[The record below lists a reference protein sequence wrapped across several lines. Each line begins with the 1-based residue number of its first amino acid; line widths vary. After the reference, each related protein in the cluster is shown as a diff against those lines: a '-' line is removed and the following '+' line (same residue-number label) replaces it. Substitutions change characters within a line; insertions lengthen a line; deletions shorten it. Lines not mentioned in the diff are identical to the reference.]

1 MANSKLKLI
10 LASTSPRRKELLGHL
25 KIPFEILSENVPE
38 ETEHTNPS
46 EYCRYLS
53 QIKGHAVAVKLKA
66 NRSEESF
73 LIVSADTIVSFGDR
87 IFNKPA
93 DRNEARDILNV
104 LSGKTH
110 SVFTAVTMLLIHEDK
125 EISQSFVDE
134 SLVSFDVISHE
145 VMERYLDTGDSLDKA
160 GAYGIQ
166 NGSLMFISKING
178 NYSTVVGF
186 PLSRFV
192 KEVESF
198 LNQTFKAEAA
208 WQNLF

>member
-38 ETEHTNPS
+38 DTDLTNPS
-46 EYCRYLS
+46 EYCCYLS
-53 QIKGHAVAVKLKA
+53 QIKGFAVGSKLKK
-66 NRSEESF
+66 NRSQESF
-73 LIVSADTIVSFGDR
+73 LIVSADTIVSLGDR

-93 DRNEARDILNV
+93 DRNEARDILKT

-110 SVFTAVTMLLIHEDK
+110 SVFTAITMLLIHDGK
-125 EISQSFVDE
+125 EVSHSFVDE

-166 NGSLMFISKING
+166 NGSLMFISKVSG
-178 NYSTVVGF
+178 SYSTVVGF

-198 LNQTFKAEAA
+198 LKQTFKEEAV

>member
-38 ETEHTNPS
+38 DTDLTDPS
-46 EYCRYLS
+46 SYCRYLS
-53 QIKGHAVAVKLKA
+53 QIKGSAVAQKLKIK
-66 NRSEESF
+66 NPKESF
-73 LIVSADTIVSFGDR
+73 LIVSADTIVSLGDR
-87 IFNKPA
+87 IINKPA

-110 SVFTAVTMLLIHEDK
+110 SVFTAVTLLLIHEGK
-125 EISQSFVDE
+125 EVSHSFVDE
-134 SLVSFDVISHE
+134 SRVSFDKISHE

-166 NGSLMFISKING
+166 NGSLMFISKVEG
-178 NYSTVVGF
+178 SYSTVVGF

-198 LNQTFKAEAA
+198 LNKTFKEEAV